1 MKLST
6 PHVFQ
11 FNSLKSNDPYDEVK
25 LLELLKL
32 GDTNAYQ
39 QLYQKYHAALYVYI
53 IRFVKIPELA
63 EDLLQEVFIK
73 IWEIRATVDPSLSFQ
88 AYLYRISR
96 NRVFKVIKKIAVD
109 KKLRMEV
116 AYHINEEIKGVDDQ
130 LQWKQYEQILQ
141 IAVKKFP
148 PQRQNIFK
156 LCRNEGKK
164 YEEVAAELHISRN
177 TIKEHMVLAVRFIK
191 DYVYKHADVTLAMI
205 FFLY

>member
-1 MKLST
+1 M
-6 PHVFQ
+6 
-11 FNSLKSNDPYDEVK
+11 SNDQRDEVK

-39 QLYQKYHAALYVYI
+39 QLYHKYHAALYAYI
-53 IRFVKIPELA
+53 LRFVKIPELS

-96 NRVFKVIKKIAVD
+96 NRVFKLIKKIAAD
-109 KKLRMEV
+109 DKLRMEV
-116 AYHINEEIKGVDDQ
+116 AYHINAEVKGVDVQ
-130 LQWKQYEQILQ
+130 LQWKLYEQILQ
-141 IAVKKFP
+141 TAVNKLP
-148 PQRQNIFK
+148 PQRRNIFK

-191 DYVYKHADVTLAMI
+191 DYVYEHADVTLR
-205 FFLY
+205 